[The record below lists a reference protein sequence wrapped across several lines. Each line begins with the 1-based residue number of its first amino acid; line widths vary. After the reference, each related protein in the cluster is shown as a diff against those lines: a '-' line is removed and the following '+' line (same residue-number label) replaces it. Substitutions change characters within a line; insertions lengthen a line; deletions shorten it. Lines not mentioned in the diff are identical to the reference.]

1 VCRPIRPD
9 PEASDDVNSVVFD
22 LGGVLVD
29 WDPRY
34 LLRKVMT
41 GREAE
46 MEAILSDVLN
56 HEWNLE
62 RDTGDS
68 WPAAMARAAA
78 EHPQWADV
86 FRAYDERW
94 GETLGGSHEDTVAI
108 LRELHERGVPLY
120 ALSNWSAQKFPH
132 AEERFDWLEC
142 FDGIVVSGRV
152 KLVKPKPEIFQHLL
166 ETYGLAAPEVFFVD
180 DFEPN
185 IVAARELGMY
195 AHHFHGADALRAD
208 LEAHGLLDRAAA

>member
-1 VCRPIRPD
+1 
-9 PEASDDVNSVVFD
+9 VNTVVFD

-34 LLRKVMT
+34 LLRDVMP

-46 MEAILSDVLN
+46 MEAILADVLN

-62 RDTGDS
+62 RDKGDS
-68 WPAAMARAAA
+68 WPDAIEALIAA
-78 EHPQWADV
+78 HPHWADV

-94 GETLGGSHEDTVAI
+94 AETLRGAHKDTVTI
-108 LRELHERGVPLY
+108 LRDLHERGVPLY

-132 AEERFDWLEC
+132 AEERFEWLEW

-152 KLVKPKPEIFQHLL
+152 KLIKPDAAIFHYLMDTFDL
-166 ETYGLAAPEVFFVD
+166 EAGDIFFVD
-180 DFEPN
+180 DHEPN
-185 IVAARELGMY
+185 VSSARSLGIY
-195 AHHFHGADALRAD
+195 AHHFQDAAKLRAD
-208 LEAHGLLDRAAA
+208 LRANGLLGDES